1 MEYEIEAELM
11 HEFLR
16 NRSNGFAYQPI
27 IGSGRDSCVLHYI
40 DNNKECKDG
49 DILLMDFGAEYK
61 ITLLI

>member
-1 MEYEIEAELM
+1 M

-49 DILLMDFGAEYK
+49 DILLMDFGQSINYD
-61 ITLLI
+61 LI